1 MTDLKEATQTLAGKI
16 ALVTGSSRGIGKSI
30 ALELARRGADVGS
43 TSRGEAAAAEA
54 VANEIER
61 RGVRALVVQANIADP
76 ADVQALFASASEK
89 LGGVDLLV
97 CNAASGSFGAVG
109 DLPPKAMNMAFGVN
123 ALGALLCA
131 QAALPLMRSRG
142 GGRIVLITS
151 PGAQRVVPGYAA
163 VGASKGALD
172 SLARYLAVELAP
184 YNVAVNAVSPGI
196 CETEALH
203 VYFTES
209 HLKALVERTPMGRIV
224 TPEEIASLVCFLCQ
238 DDASMICGQTIAIDG
253 GLLLSI

>member
-1 MTDLKEATQTLAGKI
+1 MTDPKEATQTLAGKI

-30 ALELARRGADVGS
+30 ALELARRGADVVVNY
-43 TSRGEAAAAEA
+43 RRDAA
-54 VANEIER
+54 ANEIER

-97 CNAASGSFGAVG
+97 CNAASGSFGSVAE
-109 DLPPKAMNMAFGVN
+109 LPPKAMNMAFGVN

-203 VYFTES
+203 VYFTEA
-209 HLKALVERTPMGRIV
+209 HLKALTERTPMGRIV

-253 GLLLSI
+253 GLLLAI